1 LRRKSIRLLISG
13 SHPALTPEMG
23 MSWFGWPAK
32 DSAADKA
39 APSGPQAILEDLA
52 RRVPQYVDDAD
63 QGKVTY
69 PACKQTI
76 SSAADVRAVW
86 DHTRLEAMRYLM
98 MVPAREF
105 ELLADPARQSE
116 MLEAFL
122 RQQPHDDTVIDFT
135 GSTMSDIAIATFAGF
150 NWLNQCAVLA
160 AVEREKFSGTL
171 QHFRKLVVL
180 AQQWWA
186 TEGAGP
192 RCRQMLANGEKPP
205 LMLYLVWTD
214 YTRLARE
221 VAAAGLSR
229 AVERGAGSENH
240 EALVQMTA
248 RLQQADEPDDLLIQQ
263 SPRKT

>member
-1 LRRKSIRLLISG
+1 
-13 SHPALTPEMG
+13 

-32 DSAADKA
+32 EQAADKA
-39 APSGPQAILEDLA
+39 VPSGPQAILEDLA

-63 QGKVTY
+63 QGKLTY
-69 PACKQTI
+69 PACKHII
-76 SSAADVRAVW
+76 SNAGDARAVW

-98 MVPAREF
+98 MVPGREF
-105 ELLADPARQSE
+105 ELLAEPARQPE

-122 RQQPHDDTVIDFT
+122 RQQPHDNTVIDFT

-150 NWLNQCAVLA
+150 NWLNHCAVLA

-186 TEGAGP
+186 TEGAGA

-229 AVERGAGSENH
+229 AIDRGPAPADLD
-240 EALVQMTA
+240 ALVQTLA
-248 RLQQADEPDDLLIQQ
+248 RLQRAIDPGDL
-263 SPRKT
+263 

>member
-1 LRRKSIRLLISG
+1 
-13 SHPALTPEMG
+13 
-23 MSWFGWPAK
+23 MSWFGWLAK
-32 DSAADKA
+32 GQAAEQA
-39 APSGPQAILEDLA
+39 APSGPQAILEGLA

-69 PACKQTI
+69 PACKQI
-76 SSAADVRAVW
+76 ILSASDVRAVW

-98 MVPAREF
+98 MVPGREF
-105 ELLADPARQSE
+105 VLLAEPARQSE

-135 GSTMSDIAIATFAGF
+135 GSTMSDIAIAIFAGF
-150 NWLNQCAVLA
+150 NWLNHCAVLG

-186 TEGAGP
+186 TEGADA
-192 RCRQMLANGEKPP
+192 RCRQMIEAGEKPP

-214 YTRLARE
+214 YTRLAKE
-221 VAAAGLSR
+221 VAAAGISR
-229 AVERGAGSENH
+229 EIERGAGSENH
-240 EALVQMTA
+240 QALVQMTA